1 MAVAIPFVL
10 AAVAAVGAMKSAQAQ
25 SQSADAAANAA
36 NYNALSD
43 QQRST
48 VALAQ
53 GNANEES
60 QRRGAALALG
70 RQNASMAQ
78 SGVDLSS
85 GSALDLYKQSATNAE
100 LDALN
105 IRYGSQ
111 LQAQGFKSQST
122 LDAMQADQQRRNA
135 STAMQA
141 GYLNAG
147 AAALSSYGSYS
158 TRSAQLD
165 FYKSRPMGTLAT
177 G

>member
-1 MAVAIPFVL
+1 MAVAIPFVM
-10 AAVAAVGAMKSAQAQ
+10 AAVSAIGAIKSAQAQ
-25 SQSADAAANAA
+25 SAQADAAANAA
-36 NYNALSD
+36 NYNALAS

-48 VALAQ
+48 VALQQ
-53 GNANEES
+53 GNANEDA
-60 QRRGAALALG
+60 QRRQAAIALG
-70 RQNASMAQ
+70 NQNAAMAQ
-78 SGVDLSS
+78 TGTDLAS

-111 LQAQGFKSQST
+111 LQAQGLQSQST
-122 LDAMQADQQRRNA
+122 LDSMQATQDRRNA
-135 STAMQA
+135 SDAMTA

-158 TRSAQLD
+158 TRQAQLD
-165 FYKSRPMGTLAT
+165 YYKSRPTGTLAT